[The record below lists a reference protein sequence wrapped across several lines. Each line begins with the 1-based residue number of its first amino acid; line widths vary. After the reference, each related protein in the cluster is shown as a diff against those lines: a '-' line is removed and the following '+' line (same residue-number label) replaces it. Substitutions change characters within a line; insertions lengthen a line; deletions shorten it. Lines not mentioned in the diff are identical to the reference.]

1 MGVISSCLSHFI
13 SLILPSNKKK
23 EISIP
28 LIEFPSM
35 GQQTPI
41 NDQINIKQ
49 TPISESAKPNFPDEK
64 RYSLNIQ
71 NNDNVSE
78 KNNEFFTPRQSMK
91 NKNVRFSLLI
101 DDGTSNHSYEIPN
114 NNKSSIRLKER
125 LKNNSFSS
133 NKSMDFFSCK
143 DSDSK
148 RESLYREDNKFE
160 ENYEPSFDFKPIEN
174 KANYKTFIES
184 FQKENLEILEAS
196 QSLIS
201 QLKMQTLMNYNI
213 FLREMESESSIKSF
227 FLVFNDLSLESEFYL
242 GSELNFDESRTF
254 ILRGGFSLN
263 CGAEEFLF
271 FMNSEKIEKDLFNFD
286 SKMVLA
292 QVSEN
297 SFLYFTNT
305 SSLKGNVGCNF
316 IVYKVFFNDNENLC
330 MINFSLTDEETI
342 EIIKNDKNLNE
353 FKNFDTG
360 SFTNGLIIN
369 RQKNGESFKNKGIRI
384 WMQYKINYKQNL
396 AISFAKFMFSDQ
408 LKNFFEKIRKRFY
421 G

>member
-184 FQKENLEILEAS
+184 FQKENLEI
-196 QSLIS
+196 
-201 QLKMQTLMNYNI
+201 
-213 FLREMESESSIKSF
+213 
-227 FLVFNDLSLESEFYL
+227 
-242 GSELNFDESRTF
+242 
-254 ILRGGFSLN
+254 
-263 CGAEEFLF
+263 
-271 FMNSEKIEKDLFNFD
+271 
-286 SKMVLA
+286 
-292 QVSEN
+292 
-297 SFLYFTNT
+297 
-305 SSLKGNVGCNF
+305 
-316 IVYKVFFNDNENLC
+316 
-330 MINFSLTDEETI
+330 
-342 EIIKNDKNLNE
+342 
-353 FKNFDTG
+353 
-360 SFTNGLIIN
+360 
-369 RQKNGESFKNKGIRI
+369 
-384 WMQYKINYKQNL
+384 
-396 AISFAKFMFSDQ
+396 
-408 LKNFFEKIRKRFY
+408 
-421 G
+421 